1 MFNNLFIFIVALFI
15 VVRGA
20 TYASR
25 YAISL
30 AESFNLSKYTIGF
43 IIVAVISVLPETF
56 IAINS
61 ALEGIPS
68 FGLGTLFGSNIA
80 DLTLIFAIIVFLTGR
95 SLKIESKILK
105 NHVVFP
111 FVLLLPIV
119 LGLNGHFSR
128 LEGFALIIAGGVFYY
143 MALRD
148 GTSHAI
154 TPADQTN
161 RSKSF
166 SLLLVSMV
174 VLLVSSHFVVTSAT
188 DLAAYLGINP
198 IIIGM
203 FVVSLGTTMPELF
216 FSLKSVMKKDDS
228 LAVGD
233 ILGTVLADAT
243 IVVGILALIN
253 PFYFPVKIVYVTG
266 VFMVI
271 ASLILFRLMKTGH
284 ALTRTEAYL
293 LLAFW
298 LFFVLVEY
306 IVNVTI

>member
-1 MFNNLFIFIVALFI
+1 MLNNLFIFIVALFI

-25 YAISL
+25 YAINL

-68 FGLGTLFGSNIA
+68 FGLGMLLGSNIA

-105 NHVVFP
+105 NHIVYP
-111 FVLLLPIV
+111 FVLLLPII

-128 LEGFALIIAGGVFYY
+128 LEGLALIIAGGVFYY

-154 TPADQTN
+154 TPTDQAN

-166 SLLLVSMV
+166 LLLLLSMV

-188 DLAAYLGINP
+188 DLATYLGINP

-203 FVVSLGTTMPELF
+203 FIVSLGTTMPELF
-216 FSLKSVMKKDDS
+216 FSLKSVIKKDDS

-243 IVVGILALIN
+243 VVVGILALIN

>member
-1 MFNNLFIFIVALFI
+1 MINNLFIFVVALFI

-20 TYASR
+20 TFASK
-25 YAISL
+25 YTFHL

-43 IIVAVISVLPETF
+43 IIVAIISVLPEAF

-61 ALEGIPS
+61 AFKGIPS
-68 FGLGTLFGSNIA
+68 FGLGSLFGSNIA
-80 DLTLIFAIIVFLTGR
+80 DLTLIFAIIVFLTDR

-105 NHVVFP
+105 NHIVYP
-111 FVLLLPIV
+111 FVLLLPII

-128 LEGFALIIAGGVFYY
+128 LEGLALIIAGGVFYY

-148 GTSHAI
+148 GASHIITSAN
-154 TPADQTN
+154 QTN

-166 SLLLVSMV
+166 FLLLFSMG

-188 DLAAYLGINP
+188 DLAAYFNVNP
-198 IIIGM
+198 IFIGM
-203 FVVSLGTTMPELF
+203 FVVGLGTTMPELF

-253 PFYFPVKIVYVTG
+253 PFFFPARIVYVTG
-266 VFMVI
+266 IFMVI

-284 ALTRTEAYL
+284 ALTKTEAYML
-293 LLAFW
+293 FIFW

>member
-128 LEGFALIIAGGVFYY
+128 LEGLALIIAGGVFYY